1 VPKTKAAAD
10 PTALKRAEAGR
21 YVTGDGRFTV
31 QQESAGSW
39 VVVDEE
45 QTNELGLPLV
55 RGPFATLAEA
65 KAGVAAAR
73 EAPAPESPLA
83 ERLRSA
89 DTGHGGLAEPKR
101 RDARPK
107 RGRSR
112 DREDEAKAAEP
123 VVPVEPPPL
132 EARVARPGDAAA
144 IAAIYNAGIAS
155 REATFETEPRTR
167 ADVLGWLDGT
177 HPVVI
182 VTRGDDLVAFAA
194 TFTYRPRGAYR
205 GIAEFSVYTDPAHRR
220 EGAAR
225 LAMDALLTAAT
236 EGGFWKLVSRVF
248 PENRASRELLR
259 GVGFREVGT
268 YRRHARLD
276 GEWRDCVIVERLL
289 AEALED

>member
-1 VPKTKAAAD
+1 MPKAKAAAD

-21 YVTGDGRFTV
+21 YVTADGRFTV
-31 QQESAGSW
+31 QQQSAGSW

-55 RGPFATLAEA
+55 RGPFATLGEA

-89 DTGHGGLAEPKR
+89 DTRDGGSAETKR
-101 RDARPK
+101 RDTRPK
-107 RGRSR
+107 RGRLR
-112 DREDEAKAAEP
+112 NREDAPDAPEP
-123 VVPVEPPPL
+123 TGPAEPPPL
-132 EARVARPGDAAA
+132 EARPAQPRDAAA
-144 IAAIYNAGIAS
+144 IAAIYNAGIAT

-177 HPVVI
+177 HPVVV
-182 VTRGDDLVAFAA
+182 VTRGDELVAFAA
-194 TFTYRPRGAYR
+194 TFTYRPRAAYR

-220 EGAAR
+220 EGAGR
-225 LAMDALLTAAT
+225 LAMDTLLAAAT

-289 AEALED
+289 GEALED